1 MNVGGLALR
10 HDHIRTMEPA
20 RNVSPSDLSTEGRQL
35 LDAVRRGETVF
46 VEEEE
51 GRAEAALMDIVDYR
65 ILRAV
70 MHALAARPKIE
81 PNEGLPENRL
91 AGDPGEQER
100 YNQVLAHYLGE
111 AISLGRAAELL
122 EMAPSAL
129 RDRFDRLEVPR
140 RIAPSGEEEA
150 RRDVQTALNWSG
162 ESS

>member
-1 MNVGGLALR
+1 
-10 HDHIRTMEPA
+10 MEPA
-20 RNVSPSDLSTEGRQL
+20 RNVSPSDLSAEGRQL

-70 MHALAARPKIE
+70 MHALAARPEIE

-91 AGDPGEQER
+91 TGDPGEQER

-122 EMAPSAL
+122 EMVPSAL

-150 RRDVQTALNWSG
+150 RRDVQAALNWSG

>member
-1 MNVGGLALR
+1 MNVEGLVLR
-10 HDHIRTMEPA
+10 HDHNRAMEPA
-20 RNVSPSDLSTEGRQL
+20 RNVSPSDLSAEGRQL

-51 GRAEAALMDIVDYR
+51 GRAEAALMDITDYR

-70 MHALAARPKIE
+70 MHALAAGLEVDPGG
-81 PNEGLPENRL
+81 GLPDSKL
-91 AGDPGEQER
+91 AGDTGHQER
-100 YNQVLAHYLGE
+100 FNQVIAHYLKR
-111 AISLGRAAELL
+111 AISLSRAAELL

-140 RIAPSGEEEA
+140 RIAPSGEEDA

-162 ESS
+162 ESF

>member
-1 MNVGGLALR
+1 MNVGGLALP
-10 HDHIRTMEPA
+10 HDHNHAMEPA
-20 RNVSPSDLSTEGRQL
+20 HNVSPSDLSAEGRQL

-46 VEEEE
+46 VEEE

-70 MHALAARPKIE
+70 MHALAAKPEIDPDK
-81 PNEGLPENRL
+81 GLPGNRL
-91 AGDPGEQER
+91 VGDPGEQER
-100 YNQVLAHYLGE
+100 YNQVLAHYLGQ

-122 EMAPSAL
+122 EMAPGAL

-140 RIAPSGEEEA
+140 RIAPGGEEEA